1 MRCRP
6 MAGRPCTDALY
17 IALRELARERREH
30 TEVRRQVVVMLS
42 DGLDNASHVSADDVA
57 STARRVG
64 ASIYAIALSNSR
76 DPQHYALPWNRGE
89 ARAVFEMQALASESG
104 GRMFRPTSARELP
117 QTYQAIAN
125 ELASQYDLG
134 YMPAGPVGQ
143 GSFRRVAVR
152 VPPAVR
158 AVARTRSGYYAGG
171 DSASGR

>member
-1 MRCRP
+1 M
-6 MAGRPCTDALY
+6 
-17 IALRELARERREH
+17 
-30 TEVRRQVVVMLS
+30 
-42 DGLDNASHVSADDVA
+42 
-57 STARRVG
+57 
-64 ASIYAIALSNSR
+64 
-76 DPQHYALPWNRGE
+76 
-89 ARAVFEMQALASESG
+89 MQALASESG